1 MYEGKEIMN
10 EAKNYFT
17 NLFTEEEKLR
27 NTLFCNCSYPKI
39 DEETLR
45 RLGGEIT
52 NIEIKEAMFNIGAIK
67 SPGPDG
73 LNALFYQSQWEHLG
87 DRKSTRL
94 NSSHSGESRM
104 PSSA

>member
-10 EAKNYFT
+10 EATNYFT

-27 NTLFCNCSYPKI
+27 NTLFCSCSYPKI

-52 NIEIKEAMFNIGAIK
+52 DME
-67 SPGPDG
+67 S
-73 LNALFYQSQWEHLG
+73 L
-87 DRKSTRL
+87 RKL
-94 NSSHSGESRM
+94 CLI
-104 PSSA
+104 